1 MFFLSFL
8 LRSLSLRRLVLLG
21 FALAVL
27 PLVMAIASAVL
38 AVEELAVLSQKTVY
52 QVAQQ
57 TQQSRSLLERLN
69 YTERKGLQ
77 YLVLRD
83 ADALNDYEVVHEK
96 LKEGMGSL
104 LKLSA
109 PAALHEK
116 IKKLDEER
124 GSVHQWILQHAIEP
138 PEKAGKRPQKP
149 LSDQDKQTATESFQS
164 LKNMAK
170 DVVTGYSE
178 FVDQEA
184 LDLETRSR
192 AVQRRL
198 LMQSA
203 LLLPVSAGLITF
215 FVYLIIRPIRRM
227 DRAIR
232 GLGSGDFSRPIR
244 VLGPK
249 DLEYLGERLEWLRT
263 RLISL
268 EEAKQT
274 FMRNVSH
281 EIKTPLATIHE
292 GTELLAD
299 EVVGELNPEQREIA
313 QIMVSNTQRLDGL
326 IAELINYS
334 QVNSGIHDK
343 PFQRVNMTELVTR
356 KLEEY
361 QLQFRAKSITVKD
374 QLQQVSLLGS
384 PDQLRTIID
393 NLLSNAVKYSPVG
406 GEIRISL
413 IRSGDVMELEIE
425 DDGPGVDPD
434 EREHVFEPFF
444 QGRAARETGVKGTG
458 FGLAIVSECVS
469 SHQGVVAAL
478 EPREDKSGARIRVHI
493 PLQ

>member
-57 TQQSRSLLERLN
+57 TQQSRGLLERLN

-77 YLVLRD
+77 YLIYRDDNARSNYNDAHDKLLEGIVGLR
-83 ADALNDYEVVHEK
+83 
-96 LKEGMGSL
+96 
-104 LKLSA
+104 KLSV
-109 PAALHEK
+109 PEFLGVK
-116 IKKLDEER
+116 IKALDEETE
-124 GSVHQWILQHAIEP
+124 SIHQWILQHPIEA
-138 PEKAGKRPQKP
+138 PEKTAKRPQKT
-149 LSDQDKQTATESFQS
+149 LSDQDKQFATESFQN
-164 LKNMAK
+164 LKNLAK
-170 DVVTGYSE
+170 ELVGGYTE

-192 AVQRRL
+192 GIQRRL

-203 LLLPVSAGLITF
+203 MLLPVSAALITF
-215 FVYLIIRPIRRM
+215 FVYLITRPIRRM

-313 QIMVSNTQRLDGL
+313 QIMVSNTQRLDAL

-334 QVNSGIHDK
+334 QVNSGIHNK
-343 PFQRVNMTELVTR
+343 PFQRVDMVELIR
-356 KLEEY
+356 NKLEDY
-361 QLQFRAKSITVKD
+361 QLQFRAKSLDIKD
-374 QLQQVSLLGS
+374 HLEPVSLLGS
-384 PDQLRTIID
+384 PEQLRTVVD

-413 IRSGDVMELEIE
+413 IRSGKSMELEVE
-425 DDGPGVDPD
+425 DDGPGVDAS

-444 QGRAARETGVKGTG
+444 QGRAAREMGVKGTG

-469 SHQGVVAAL
+469 SHQGTVEAL
-478 EPREDKSGARIRVHI
+478 EPRKDKTGARIRVHI
-493 PLQ
+493 PLR